1 MPLRRACVWP
11 AVLALSFALAGCVT
25 DQASSRISEPAARTS
40 TSTTTSGPGPSPS
53 DGPLTTTSTAVR
65 PTTPLTNPPLATKPP
80 TGAVAQASTVYGSV
94 TAGPTCPVER
104 IDQPCPPRP
113 VQTTVQA
120 TSIAG
125 GTGGSATTDDEGRY
139 QMSLPPGRYILSAQS
154 GAVFPQCQ
162 PIEVAVIPN
171 SATRADISCDTGIRN

>member
-1 MPLRRACVWP
+1 MPLRGALVWP
-11 AVLALSFALAGCVT
+11 AVLALGFALAACVT
-25 DQASSRISEPAARTS
+25 DPASSRKTEPTATTSEPGSR
-40 TSTTTSGPGPSPS
+40 PS
-53 DGPLTTTSTAVR
+53 DSPLTTTSTAVGS
-65 PTTPLTNPPLATKPP
+65 TTPGTSPPSATRPP
-80 TGAVAQASTVYGSV
+80 TGPVSPPSTVYGSV

-113 VQTTVQA
+113 LQTTVQA
-120 TSIAG
+120 TSTAG

-139 QMSLPPGRYILSAQS
+139 QMSLPPGRYVLSAQS

-162 PIEVAVIPN
+162 PVEVAVIPN